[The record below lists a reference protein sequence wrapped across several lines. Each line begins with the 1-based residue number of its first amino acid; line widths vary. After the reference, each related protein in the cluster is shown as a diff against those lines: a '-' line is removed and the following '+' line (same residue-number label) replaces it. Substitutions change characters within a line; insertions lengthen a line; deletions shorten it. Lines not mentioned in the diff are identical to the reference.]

1 MRAEKL
7 MVNSILEPAV
17 KLDRLLTEFQP
28 NRMILHVELVPP
40 EGMTFET
47 PLKEPGKKLNMIA
60 NYARTIFDV
69 ELRRPLKEGRLKYHG
84 R

>member
-1 MRAEKL
+1 ME
-7 MVNSILEPAV
+7 SC
-17 KLDRLLTEFQP
+17 KLDRLMTDFSP
-28 NRMILHVELVPP
+28 GRMILHVELVPP
-40 EGMTFET
+40 KGMTFDT

-69 ELRRPLKEGRLKYHG
+69 ELRRPVKAKGVRKHG